1 VWFVCVCGL
10 VVCGVVL
17 VWLCVW
23 CGCGLVVCVVWL
35 YVWFGC
41 MWFSCGLV
49 MCGVVVCGVVVCV
62 VWLCVWCLPLVAL
75 SSALRLALAFYKA
88 ICLKTYNYTC
98 NSSGGI
104 TVLPFRDMTTNSS
117 EV

>member
-1 VWFVCVCGL
+1 
-10 VVCGVVL
+10 
-17 VWLCVW
+17 
-23 CGCGLVVCVVWL
+23 
-35 YVWFGC
+35 
-41 MWFSCGLV
+41 
-49 MCGVVVCGVVVCV
+49 VVVCGVVVCV

>member
-1 VWFVCVCGL
+1 MFL
-10 VVCGVVL
+10 EVL
-17 VWLCVW
+17 FWPSKVFD
-23 CGCGLVVCVVWL
+23 LVVCVVWL
-35 YVWFGC
+35 CAWFGC
-41 MWFSCGLV
+41 MCGLV
-49 MCGVVVCGVVVCV
+49 VCGLVVVWLCV